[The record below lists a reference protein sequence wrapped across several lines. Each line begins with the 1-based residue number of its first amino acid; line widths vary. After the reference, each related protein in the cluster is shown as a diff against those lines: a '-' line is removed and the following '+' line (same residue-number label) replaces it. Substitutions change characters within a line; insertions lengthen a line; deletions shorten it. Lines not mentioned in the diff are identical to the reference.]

1 MTALAVIGHN
11 APPLAGIVQDQ
22 LDRLGS
28 WLSEHPVIQ
37 TREEAIEA
45 AKLSKLAG
53 NALAD
58 LDDERKAKVRPL
70 NEQVGRINTEHKKAI
85 APLKAILAKLDERVS
100 AFAKAEEQRQRA
112 AALAARLAAEEAAQ
126 AAREA
131 AERAREADENAEAG
145 EVGVD
150 LVSATTDE
158 QAAFAAA
165 ARAARNADRADRN
178 IGVRL
183 PTGLGRATS
192 LRSYEVLTVT
202 DPVAAVTEIG
212 LTPEISAA
220 LITASKAYR
229 KLKGRLPAGIAT
241 ATERHV

>member
-1 MTALAVIGHN
+1 MSALAAIGHN

-70 NEQVGRINTEHKKAI
+70 NDQVGRINTEHKDAI
-85 APLKAILAKLDERVS
+85 APLKTILAKLDGRLT
-100 AFAKAEEQRQRA
+100 AFAQAEEQRQRA
-112 AALAARLAAEEAAQ
+112 AAIAARLAAEEAAQ

-158 QAAFAAA
+158 QAAFATAA
-165 ARAARNADRADRN
+165 KAARNADRAERN

-192 LRSYEVLTVT
+192 LRTSTTLTVT
-202 DPVAAVTEIG
+202 DPVAAINEIG
-212 LTPEISAA
+212 LTPNLSAA
-220 LITASKAYR
+220 IITAAKAF
-229 KLKGRLPAGIAT
+229 KALKGRLPAGIET
-241 ATERHV
+241 TTDRSI

>member
-1 MTALAVIGHN
+1 MTALAIIGHN

-70 NEQVGRINTEHKKAI
+70 NEQVGRINTEHKEAI

-100 AFAKAEEQRQRA
+100 AFAKAEEARQRA
-112 AALAARLAAEEAAQ
+112 AALTARLAAEEAAQ

-165 ARAARNADRADRN
+165 AKAARNADRAERN

-192 LRSYEVLTVT
+192 LRTSTILTVT
-202 DPVAAVTEIG
+202 DPVAAINEIG
-212 LTPEISAA
+212 LTPNLSAA
-220 LITASKAYR
+220 IIAAAKAF
-229 KLKGRLPAGIAT
+229 KALKGRLPAGIEAT
-241 ATERHV
+241 TERSI